1 MKNLFL
7 RFAIAVS
14 ATTLCVATSAAQSPG
29 GNACQYE
36 DKAFSEGASIC
47 PQRHLMLR
55 CSLES
60 GRPVWTLVQ
69 DDALARRCAL
79 PMWRAT
85 AFVPRLRRAAAVR
98 QPSSPQGAVTPAP
111 APGAAPGSAKC
122 FSFNGKRYCE

>member
-1 MKNLFL
+1 MQRFVL
-7 RFAIAVS
+7 RFAIVAA
-14 ATTLCVATSAAQSPG
+14 ATAFLVTPSVAQSPAS
-29 GNACQYE
+29 ACQYE

-60 GRPVWTLVQ
+60 GRHVWTVVQ
-69 DDALARRCAL
+69 DYALARRCAL

-85 AFVPRLRRAAAVR
+85 DLVPKPRRATAVA
-98 QPSSPQGAVTPAP
+98 QPSIPQAAVTPDP
-111 APGAAPGSAKC
+111 APSAAKC

>member
-7 RFAIAVS
+7 RFAIAVGAS
-14 ATTLCVATSAAQSPG
+14 TLCVATSAAQSPG

-60 GRPVWTLVQ
+60 GRPVWTVVQ
-69 DDALARRCAL
+69 DNALARRCL
-79 PMWRAT
+79 SPMWRAST
-85 AFVPRLRRAAAVR
+85 FLPKPRRAASMA
-98 QPSSPQGAVTPAP
+98 QPSIPQSAVTPGP